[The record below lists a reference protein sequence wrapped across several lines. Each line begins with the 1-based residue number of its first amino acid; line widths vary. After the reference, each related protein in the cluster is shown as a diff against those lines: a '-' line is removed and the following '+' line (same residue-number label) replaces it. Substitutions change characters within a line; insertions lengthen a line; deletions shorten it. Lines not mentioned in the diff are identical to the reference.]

1 MSHHYLRFERV
12 GYRYPDGHEALH
24 DLSFELMHGEKAAV
38 VGVNGAGKSTLLLHT
53 DGLLLPTSGRVVV
66 GGVPIT
72 KRTLPDIR
80 RTVGYVFQQPDDQ
93 LFMPTVGED
102 VAFGP
107 ANMGLDEA
115 EIDRRVTEAL
125 TAVGAES
132 LRDRS
137 PAYLSGGQK
146 KRVAIATV
154 LAMEP
159 SVLVMDEPTAALDPQ
174 ARRQL
179 IGLIRG
185 FTHTTLIATHD
196 MALVR
201 ELCTRVLVLHRGTLA
216 ADGPVAE
223 ILPNH
228 ELLAA
233 CGLE

>member
-12 GYRYPDGHEALH
+12 SYRYPDAHEALH
-24 DLSFELMHGEKAAV
+24 DISFELRHGEKAAV

-53 DGLLLPTSGRVVV
+53 DGLLLPTSGRIVV

-72 KRTLPDIR
+72 KRTLPVIR

-115 EIDRRVTEAL
+115 EIDRRVVEAL

-137 PAYLSGGQK
+137 PARLSGGQK

-154 LAMEP
+154 LAMGP

-179 IGLIRG
+179 IDLIRG
-185 FTHTTLIATHD
+185 FSHTTLIATHD

-201 ELCTRVLVLHRGTLA
+201 ELCTRVLVLHRGVLA
-216 ADGPVAE
+216 ADGPAAE
-223 ILPNH
+223 ILSNH
-228 ELLAA
+228 ALLAA